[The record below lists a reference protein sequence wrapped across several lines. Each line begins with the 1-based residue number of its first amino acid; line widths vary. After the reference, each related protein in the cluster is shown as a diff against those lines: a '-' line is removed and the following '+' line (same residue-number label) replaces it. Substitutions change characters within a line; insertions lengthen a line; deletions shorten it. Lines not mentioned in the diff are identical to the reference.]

1 MIYQKFQT
9 KLFIWSDAKVSF
21 IRSLLSEVEILLLDE
36 ATSNLDTVSKKLIF
50 DILQEEKITII
61 NSTHNKSEFDYDFEL
76 KINISEDNSR
86 YLELV

>member
-1 MIYQKFQT
+1 MQQ
-9 KLFIWSDAKVSF
+9 VSF
-21 IRSLLSEVEILLLDE
+21 IRSFLSEVEILLLDE